1 MFYHA
6 DITIKLKKG
15 MLNPEA
21 ATIKKALKHL
31 GYNCDNLK
39 MTTLYELEFEADSLD
54 KANELANEMCFR
66 LLANP
71 IIHDYSIKIQH

>member
-15 MLNPEA
+15 MLDPEA
-21 ATIKKALKHL
+21 TTIKKALKHL
-31 GYNCDNLK
+31 GYDCDNLK
-39 MTTLYELEFEADSLD
+39 TATLYELEFEAESKD
-54 KANELANEMCFR
+54 KAKGLANEMCLK

-71 IIHDYSIKIQH
+71 IIHDYSIELQH

>member
-1 MFYHA
+1 MLYHA

-15 MLNPEA
+15 MLDPEA

-31 GYNCDNLK
+31 GYNSDSIKLA
-39 MTTLYELEFEADSLD
+39 TLYEIEFEADSVD
-54 KANELANEMCFR
+54 KAKELANEMCFK

-71 IIHDYSIKIQH
+71 IIHDYSINIQH